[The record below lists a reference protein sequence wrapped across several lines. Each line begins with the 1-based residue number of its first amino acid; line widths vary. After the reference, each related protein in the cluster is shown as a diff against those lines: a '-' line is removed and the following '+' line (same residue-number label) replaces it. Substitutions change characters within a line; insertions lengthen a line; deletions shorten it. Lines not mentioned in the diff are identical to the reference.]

1 MDVFMSMVMLREP
14 TTLTMRSRIRTTLV
28 TMTMST
34 RITSVTDIQM
44 FMITGT
50 GMEAP
55 IAARM

>member
-34 RITSVTDIQM
+34 RITSVTGIQM
-44 FMITGT
+44 FMIMGT